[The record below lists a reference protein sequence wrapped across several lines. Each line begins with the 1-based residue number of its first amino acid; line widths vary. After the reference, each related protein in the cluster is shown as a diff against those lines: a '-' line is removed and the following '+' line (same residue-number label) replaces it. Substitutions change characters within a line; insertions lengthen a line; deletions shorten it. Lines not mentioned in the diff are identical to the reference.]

1 MGGTVTKYPQVL
13 KVPAPTWP
21 GANSEEMLLVFS
33 FHTLCF
39 TRGKLCSWVLGNT
52 EGRLCWEAA
61 DFSISCI
68 SVEEPRG
75 RGRPASLGESSDL

>member
-1 MGGTVTKYPQVL
+1 MSYANSGKSLSICALVSPPGKQGCQSFLMGGTVTKYPQVV

-39 TRGKLCSWVLGNT
+39 TRENS
-52 EGRLCWEAA
+52 AA
-61 DFSISCI
+61 GC
-68 SVEEPRG
+68 
-75 RGRPASLGESSDL
+75 